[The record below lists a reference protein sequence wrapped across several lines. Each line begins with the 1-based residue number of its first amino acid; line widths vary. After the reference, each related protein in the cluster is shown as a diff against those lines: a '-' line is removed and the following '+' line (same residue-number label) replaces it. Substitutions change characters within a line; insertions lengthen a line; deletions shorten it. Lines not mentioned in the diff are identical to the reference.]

1 MKRIIITCLFILITF
16 YLFAVPNYKDYI
28 QNVPGLD
35 KYPNATAINVLTDI
49 QLNINPDTTY
59 TYEVFYIKKI
69 LTYKGKKRYSDV
81 KFIYN
86 ADYESIDL
94 GDCFTVNQEGEK
106 IPLPPE
112 AIHDSEHYL
121 TLMSPDYINFR
132 EKIVNFP
139 GIEPG
144 YFIIVNYT
152 LKNHRKEFISGVE
165 HLMEENPFLEKHF
178 TINSPKQIKIYY
190 DYKRDLDNLKFTKE
204 KNGNIIS
211 YKWVIKNSELIPDEQ
226 NAPSYM
232 ITGCPIVYS
241 TAKNWKQMSKFLFDR
256 FKKGIY
262 RNREIEDKSKEITRD
277 KDTDREKI
285 FAIYDYIANNFL
297 DKESDITEQD
307 FNPQPLEK
315 IFQQKYG
322 STRDLT
328 ALFITMAKMV
338 GINDCYP
345 AIVLNKNERF
355 SSFQRNNAVRG
366 FIENLLVFWNG
377 MLIYPGKNDMP
388 FGYAGIENCNLII
401 GKKRPQFQ
409 QYNHQRDIISYP
421 KDLSLTDKTIKCQ
434 LQWHQR
440 EQGAKLDYFIAY
452 FGSQDYKYRTRFRNE
467 TEQKRKIWFSQ
478 RLKDKSAII
487 TDGPYFDHIEDL
499 DSTLI
504 IRYKC
509 DISNFYIRQGDFIY
523 FKLPSEIIPIRCGA
537 RERKTSFQIY
547 KRFSIK
553 EKFVIENIPEDF
565 ILIKPRKRVHKKF
578 KLDDYLIEY
587 KLEIVENTDEKLT
600 LIRQINIPQGLI
612 ELDDYTKFRNF
623 INKLKQPQN
632 LMVFLKKE
640 N

>member
-1 MKRIIITCLFILITF
+1 MRRAIIICLFFLIAIQ
-16 YLFAVPNYKDYI
+16 LFAIPNYKDYTK
-28 QNVPGLD
+28 NVPGLD

-86 ADYESIDL
+86 ADYESIEL

-121 TLMSPDYINFR
+121 TLISPDYINFR
-132 EKIVNFP
+132 EKIINFP

-204 KNGNIIS
+204 KNGDIIS

-241 TAKNWKQMSKFLFDR
+241 TAKNWKQMSNFLFDR

-262 RNREIEDKSKEITRD
+262 RNREIEDKAREITRN
-277 KDTDREKI
+277 KQSDRDKI

-328 ALFITMAKMV
+328 ALFIAMANMSD
-338 GINDCYP
+338 INDCYP
-345 AIVLNKNERF
+345 AIVLNKADRF
-355 SSFQRNNAVRG
+355 SPFQRNNAVRN
-366 FIENLLVFWNG
+366 FIENLVVFWDG
-377 MLIYPGKNDMP
+377 ILIYPGKDDMR
-388 FGYAGIENCNLII
+388 FGYAGVESCNLII
-401 GKKRPQFQ
+401 GKKKPQFQ
-409 QYNHQRDIISYP
+409 QYNYNQDIVDYP
-421 KDLSLTDKTIKCQ
+421 KSISFIDKTIGC
-434 LQWHQR
+434 
-440 EQGAKLDYFIAY
+440 KLDNNGEDASIDYFIAY
-452 FGSQDYKYRTRFRNE
+452 FGPQDYKYRTRFRNE

-478 RLKDKSAII
+478 RLKDKSSII
-487 TDGPYFDHIEDL
+487 TDGPYFENIEDL
-499 DSTLI
+499 GKALI
-504 IRYKC
+504 IHYKC
-509 DISNFYIRQGDFIY
+509 DISNFFINQGDFIY
-523 FKLPSEIIPIRCGA
+523 FKLPGETIPIKSGA
-537 RERKTSFQIY
+537 KERKTPFQIY
-547 KRFSIK
+547 KNFSIK
-553 EKFVIENIPEDF
+553 EKFIIENITKDF
-565 ILIKPRKRVHKKF
+565 TLIKPAKDVYKNL
-578 KLDDYLIEY
+578 KLENCQIEY
-587 KLEIVENTDEKLT
+587 KLEFKESTNGNLT
-600 LIRQINIPQGLI
+600 LIRQINIPECLI
-612 ELDDYTKFRNF
+612 SIDNYKKFTDF
-623 INKLKQPQN
+623 ISELKQPHN
-632 LMVFLKKE
+632 LMVFLKKK
-640 N
+640 